1 MGITVAQGKLK
12 TILLKN
18 WFFGGGGGGVGR
30 GQAMSILGDVQL
42 TNTILANIVYG
53 INMGCRINAF
63 YMRIFPSSN
72 SQRKSCLIVWDW
84 KIF

>member
-1 MGITVAQGKLK
+1 
-12 TILLKN
+12 
-18 WFFGGGGGGVGR
+18 
-30 GQAMSILGDVQL
+30 MSILGDVQL
-42 TNTILANIVYG
+42 TNTILANVVYG
-53 INMGCRINAF
+53 INLGCHINAF